1 MRTDWVKTRQTRY
14 TAYIT
19 LYVVIIVAVLTL
31 ANYLANNYNKSFD
44 STANKQFSLSDQTIK
59 VIKNLKQPVNITYF
73 DRQSNFSGAG
83 GAKDLLDRYASLSSK
98 VHVAYIDPVKKPEL
112 AKAAGIRSAGTI
124 LVETAGR
131 RQEAKGLTEEDV
143 TGALI
148 RAEKGGERTVCV
160 VQGTGEH
167 SLDDNEAGGMAY
179 AKQLLEGNNYK
190 TQTLNLLQKPD
201 IPKGCTIL
209 MVAGPKLDYVQPAV
223 DAIKKYVEAGG
234 RALFA
239 LDPPLHLKGEEIG
252 ENQALVNQLT
262 AWGVTPEK
270 DLVVDLNPVNRLFGF
285 SAAVVLIT
293 NYESQPI
300 VRDMKETA
308 TAFPLSR
315 PLDSKNGD
323 KTTVEKM
330 FETSQDSF
338 GTPNLSSPEVNPSD
352 PKNKK
357 GPLTLAA
364 AGTYN
369 NGQQGNNGRFVV
381 VGSASWLQNN
391 ILGSRNFG
399 NRDLFLNTMN
409 WLSSD
414 EDLIS
419 IRPKE
424 PEDRRLSLTLRGMRL
439 LFYSSVICIPLIIL
453 ATGLSV
459 WWRRR

>member
-1 MRTDWVKTRQTRY
+1 MRGDWIKTRQTRY
-14 TAYIT
+14 TAYATVYTVI
-19 LYVVIIVAVLTL
+19 VVAALVM

-44 STANKQFSLSDQTIK
+44 STANKQFSLSDQTVK
-59 VIKNLKQPVNITYF
+59 VVRNLKQPVNVSYF

-83 GAKDLLDRYASLSSK
+83 GAKDLLDRYSALSNK
-98 VHVAYIDPVKKPEL
+98 VHVNYIDPVRKPEL
-112 AKAAGIRSAGTI
+112 AKAAGVRTSGTI
-124 LVETAGR
+124 VIETAGR

-148 RAEKGGERTVCV
+148 RAIKGNERNVCV

-167 SLDDNEAGGMAY
+167 GLTDSEANGFSML
-179 AKQLLEGNNYK
+179 KELLERNNYK
-190 TQTLNLLQKPD
+190 TQALNLIQKPE
-201 IPKGCTIL
+201 IPKECTVL
-209 MVAGPKLDYVQPAV
+209 LVGGPKLDYVEPVVA
-223 DAIKKYVEAGG
+223 AIKNYVEGGG

-239 LDPPLHLKGEEIG
+239 LDPPLQLKGNSIG
-252 ENQALVNQLT
+252 ENQLLANQLS
-262 AWGVTPEK
+262 AWGITPDK
-270 DLVVDLNPVNRLFGF
+270 NLVVDLNPMNRLFGF

-293 NYESQPI
+293 QYQSQAI
-300 VRDMKETA
+300 VRELKDEA

-315 PLDSKNGD
+315 SLETKSVD
-323 KTTVEKM
+323 KSTVEKL

-338 GTPNLSSPEVNPSD
+338 GTPNLNSPEVNAND

-357 GPLTLAA
+357 GPLTLGAA
-364 AGTYN
+364 ATYN

-381 VGSASWLQNN
+381 VGSSSWLQNN
-391 ILGSRNFG
+391 ILGSRSFG
-399 NRDLFLNTMN
+399 NRDLFLNTVN

-424 PEDRRLSLTLRGMRL
+424 PEDRRLTLTGRQMRL
-439 LFYSSVICIPLIIL
+439 LFYLSVIFLPLIVVG
-453 ATGLSV
+453 AGLGV

>member
-1 MRTDWVKTRQTRY
+1 MAGNWMKARQTRY
-14 TAYIT
+14 SAYAAAYI
-19 LYVVIIVAVLTL
+19 IIVIAALAF
-31 ANYLANNYNKSFD
+31 ANYLANNYNKSYD

-59 VIKNLKQPVNITYF
+59 VLKNLKQPVTLSYF

-83 GAKDLLDRYASLSSK
+83 GAKDLLDRYAAQSSK
-98 VHVAYIDPVKKPEL
+98 LHVNYIDPVKKPEL
-112 AKAAGIRSAGTI
+112 AKAAAVRTPGTI
-124 LVETAGR
+124 VVETAGR

-143 TGALI
+143 TGAII
-148 RAEKGGERTVCV
+148 RAIKGSERNVCV

-167 SLDDNEAGGMAY
+167 RLDDTDSGGISIM
-179 AKQLLEGNNYK
+179 KELLERNNYK
-190 TQTLNLLQKPD
+190 TQTLNLLQKPE
-201 IPKGCTIL
+201 IGKECTVL
-209 MVAGPKLDYVQPAV
+209 VVGGPKLDYLQPAV
-223 DAIKKYVEAGG
+223 NAIKTYVEGGG

-239 LDPPLHLKGEEIG
+239 LDPPLQLKGESIG
-252 ENQALVNQLT
+252 ENKLLSDQLS
-262 AWGVTPEK
+262 AWGVTPDK

-293 NYESQPI
+293 QYESQPI
-300 VRDMKETA
+300 VREMKEEA

-315 PLDSKNGD
+315 SLETKNAD
-323 KTTVEKM
+323 KTSIDKL
-330 FETSQDSF
+330 FQTSQDSF
-338 GTPNLSSPEVNPSD
+338 GTPNLNSPAVNPDD

-357 GPLTLAA
+357 GPLTLGA

-381 VGSASWLQNN
+381 VGSSSWLQNS
-391 ILGSRNFG
+391 ILGSRSFG
-399 NRDLFLNTMN
+399 NRDLFLNTVN

-424 PEDRRLSLTLRGMRL
+424 PEDRRLTLNVRQMRM
-439 LFYSSVICIPLIIL
+439 LFTFSVMVLPL
-453 ATGLSV
+453 AVVVAGLGV

>member
-1 MRTDWVKTRQTRY
+1 MKARQTRY
-14 TAYIT
+14 SAYAAVYI
-19 LYVVIIVAVLTL
+19 VIVLAALVL
-31 ANYLANNYNKSFD
+31 ANYLGNNYNKSYD

-59 VIKNLKQPVNITYF
+59 VLKNLKEPVTISYF
-73 DRQSNFSGAG
+73 DHQSSFSGAG
-83 GAKDLLDRYASLSSK
+83 GAKDLLDRYAAQSNKL
-98 VHVAYIDPVKKPEL
+98 HINYIDPVKKPEL
-112 AKAAGIRSAGTI
+112 AKAAAVKSFGTI
-124 LVETAGR
+124 IVETAGR

-143 TGALI
+143 TGAMI
-148 RAEKGGERTVCV
+148 RAVKGSERNVCI

-167 SLDDNEAGGMAY
+167 RLDDSEPGGISGL
-179 AKQLLEGNNYK
+179 KELVERNNYK
-190 TQTLNLLQKPD
+190 TQTLNLLQKPE
-201 IPKGCTIL
+201 IGKECTVLI
-209 MVAGPKLDYVQPAV
+209 VAGPKLDYVQPAV
-223 DAIKKYVEAGG
+223 DAIKKYVEGGG

-239 LDPPLHLKGEEIG
+239 LDPPLQLKGDSIG
-252 ENQALVNQLT
+252 ENKLLTDQLA
-262 AWGVTPEK
+262 AWGVAPDK

-293 NYESQPI
+293 QYESQAI
-300 VRDMKETA
+300 VRDMKEEA

-315 PLDSKNGD
+315 SLDTKNAD
-323 KTTVEKM
+323 KTSVDKL
-330 FETSQDSF
+330 FQTSQDSF
-338 GTPNLSSPEVNPSD
+338 GTPNLNSPSVNPDD

-357 GPLTLAA
+357 GPLTLGA

-381 VGSASWLQNN
+381 VGSSSWLQNS

-399 NRDLFLNTMN
+399 NRDLFLNTVN

-424 PEDRRLSLTLRGMRL
+424 PEDRRLTLNVRQMRL
-439 LFYSSVICIPLIIL
+439 LFYSSVIVLPLIVVG
-453 ATGLSV
+453 AGLGV

>member
-1 MRTDWVKTRQTRY
+1 MAGNWMKARQTRY
-14 TAYIT
+14 SAYAAAYI
-19 LYVVIIVAVLTL
+19 IIVIAALAF
-31 ANYLANNYNKSFD
+31 ANYLANNYNKSYD

-59 VIKNLKQPVNITYF
+59 VLKNLKQPVTLSYF

-83 GAKDLLDRYASLSSK
+83 GAKDLLDRYAAQSSK
-98 VHVAYIDPVKKPEL
+98 VHVNYIDPVKKPEL
-112 AKAAGIRSAGTI
+112 AKAAAVRTPGTI
-124 LVETAGR
+124 VVETAGR

-143 TGALI
+143 TGAII
-148 RAEKGGERTVCV
+148 RAIKGSERNVCV

-167 SLDDNEAGGMAY
+167 RLDDTDSGGISIM
-179 AKQLLEGNNYK
+179 KELLERNNYK
-190 TQTLNLLQKPD
+190 TQTLNLLQKPE
-201 IPKGCTIL
+201 IGKECTVL
-209 MVAGPKLDYVQPAV
+209 VVGGPKLDYLQPAV
-223 DAIKKYVEAGG
+223 NAIKTYVEGGG

-239 LDPPLHLKGEEIG
+239 LDPPLQLKGESIG
-252 ENQALVNQLT
+252 ENKLLSDQLS
-262 AWGVTPEK
+262 AWGVTPDK

-293 NYESQPI
+293 QYESQPI
-300 VRDMKETA
+300 VREMKEEA

-315 PLDSKNGD
+315 SLETKNAD
-323 KTTVEKM
+323 KTSIDKL
-330 FETSQDSF
+330 FQTSQDSF
-338 GTPNLSSPEVNPSD
+338 GTPNLNSPAVNPDD

-357 GPLTLAA
+357 GPLTLGA

-381 VGSASWLQNN
+381 VGSSSWLQNS
-391 ILGSRNFG
+391 ILGSRSFG
-399 NRDLFLNTMN
+399 NRDLFLNTVN

-424 PEDRRLSLTLRGMRL
+424 PEDRRLTLNVRQMRM
-439 LFYSSVICIPLIIL
+439 LFTFSVMVLPL
-453 ATGLSV
+453 AVVVAGLGV